1 MALQTGELG
10 GVTAPLRCGMS
21 RDAILSIGN
30 WNWNV
35 RKKEFGMC
43 EFFEE
48 LETASS
54 RSTSLDPQVFVP
66 GIHSP
71 HRVLGKFQEGALAE
85 TLEGISPSRESSSGV
100 LVLLFSI

>member
-10 GVTAPLRCGMS
+10 GVTAPLKCGMS
-21 RDAILSIGN
+21 RDAIRSIGK

-35 RKKEFGMC
+35 RKKEFGRC

-54 RSTSLDPQVFVP
+54 RSTSLDPQVFILE
-66 GIHSP
+66 IHSP
-71 HRVLGKFQEGALAE
+71 HRVLGEFQEGALAV
-85 TLEGISPSRESSSGV
+85 TLEGISPSQESSSMG
-100 LVLLFSI
+100 F

>member
-1 MALQTGELG
+1 
-10 GVTAPLRCGMS
+10 MS

-35 RKKEFGMC
+35 RKKEFRMC

-48 LETASS
+48 LETALS

-71 HRVLGKFQEGALAE
+71 HQVLGEFQEGALAT
-85 TLEGISPSRESSSGV
+85 TLEGISPSQESSSMG
-100 LVLLFSI
+100 F

>member
-10 GVTAPLRCGMS
+10 GVTAPLKCRMS
-21 RDAILSIGN
+21 RDAILSIRN

-48 LETASS
+48 LGTASS
-54 RSTSLDPQVFVP
+54 RSASLDPQVFVP

-71 HRVLGKFQEGALAE
+71 HRVLGEFQEGALAA
-85 TLEGISPSRESSSGV
+85 TLEGISPNQESSSMG
-100 LVLLFSI
+100 F